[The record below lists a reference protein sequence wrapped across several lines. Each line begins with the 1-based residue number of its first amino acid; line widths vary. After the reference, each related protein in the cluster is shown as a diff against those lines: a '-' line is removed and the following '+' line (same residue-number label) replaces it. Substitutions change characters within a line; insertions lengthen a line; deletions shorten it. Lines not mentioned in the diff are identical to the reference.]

1 MNQNV
6 SKVNTI
12 SLQSNL
18 DIFKR
23 FNRALDSVWQCIVD
37 VKTMTTD
44 EFVETYRDRFDILSR
59 LFDEELSTLI
69 SDKTTSLGCTV
80 DDMGYDIDACAR
92 IIDDVL
98 MLERCDFLF
107 DSTTRRALATIYDR
121 KLQVLQDI
129 FFELTPYD

>member
-1 MNQNV
+1 MNQKE
-6 SKVNTI
+6 SKTNII
-12 SLQSNL
+12 SSQTNL

-23 FNRALDSVWQCIVD
+23 FNRCLDLVWACIVD
-37 VKTMTTD
+37 IKSMTTD
-44 EFVETYRDRFDILSR
+44 EFVETYRDRFDLLDLI
-59 LFDEELSTLI
+59 FTELSPI
-69 SDKTTSLGCTV
+69 IGERTTALGCNV
-80 DDMGYDIDACAR
+80 DDMKYDIRSCSR

-107 DSTTRRALATIYDR
+107 DSTTRRALSTVYDR